1 VLDSADVMLGKSGV
15 VLDNAQRVTDE
26 AGKIAAEMNKLT
38 SASTGE
44 LLPLIRDGRMAAEDA
59 RDIVDAGKRVWPIR
73 NFIDAEEVQMLPM
86 DSYGVP
92 HVPAK

>member
-1 VLDSADVMLGKSGV
+1 
-15 VLDNAQRVTDE
+15 
-26 AGKIAAEMNKLT
+26 
-38 SASTGE
+38 
-44 LLPLIRDGRMAAEDA
+44 MAAEDA